1 MKYLFKLILW
11 LYIINYG
18 MLNLSW
24 VMESIQKQL
33 FIIMLYKQKKAAALR
48 YKQGLD
54 NAPKVTAKGRGK
66 LAEKIIEMARQ
77 NGIPVKEDPDL
88 VEVLS
93 KLDLMEEI
101 PPELYMVVAELLA
114 YIYSLNNQKD

>member
-1 MKYLFKLILW
+1 
-11 LYIINYG
+11 
-18 MLNLSW
+18 
-24 VMESIQKQL
+24 
-33 FIIMLYKQKKAAALR
+33 MLYKQKKAAALR
-48 YKQGLD
+48 YRQGLD
-54 NAPKVTAKGRGK
+54 SAPKVTAKGRGK
-66 LAEKIIEMARQ
+66 LAEKIIEMAKQ